1 MICTSSRSHLDY
13 LQIIASSRSFLVDME
28 KLCIRSRS
36 RRSHQAKHGTDHA
49 DHTDPTWRNTY
60 MKIRQIVQIPPGET
74 CADHADHTDPTW
86 RNTYMKIRQNVQIPP
101 GEACADHADGTDPT
115 WRSMWR
121 SCRSYRSHLAK
132 HVQIMQIIQIPLG
145 ETCADH
151 ADRTDPARRRC
162 ADHADRTAC
171 ADHADPTCRR
181 YTWAPKEQP
190 HSANT

>member
-36 RRSHQAKHGTDHA
+36 RRSHQAKHGT
-49 DHTDPTWRNTY
+49 
-60 MKIRQIVQIPPGET
+60 
-74 CADHADHTDPTW
+74 DHADHTDPTW

-151 ADRTDPARRRC
+151 ADRTDPARRRLSLI
-162 ADHADRTAC
+162 HI
-171 ADHADPTCRR
+171 
-181 YTWAPKEQP
+181 
-190 HSANT
+190 